1 MHLVAE
7 LRSKYFASGTVNPF
21 ASANMQVYTAPTN
34 WKVLDGLVVCKAV
47 GPYRTFLVI
56 LTGHIFTFLKP
67 IVYAIRGFFTIGK
80 FKILC
85 NYLRKYCL

>member
-1 MHLVAE
+1 
-7 LRSKYFASGTVNPF
+7 
-21 ASANMQVYTAPTN
+21 MQVYTAPTN